1 MSYNNNR
8 VTDKSIRKGLSQK
21 MRRAFSAHKGEVM
34 SKKKPKVQKPVI
46 PAIPH
51 LGYIEPKTSNQKRVF
66 DSFKK
71 GKNLLLHG
79 VAGTGKTFIALY
91 LALESVITG
100 DAPKPIVI
108 IRSTVPVREMG
119 HLPGNVEQKSA
130 AYEMP
135 YASIVSELVD
145 KPYSWMKQNNYIEF
159 HPTSFLRGMTY
170 RDCIII
176 VDECQNMSDQEIN
189 TIMTRVG
196 EGSRIILCGDFRQ
209 KDYMKE
215 SSGISILLKTA
226 KHMKSFD
233 IIEFKKEDI
242 VRSGFVKEY
251 LISRLTLEERNE
263 LF

>member
-1 MSYNNNR
+1 
-8 VTDKSIRKGLSQK
+8 
-21 MRRAFSAHKGEVM
+21 M
-34 SKKKPKVQKPVI
+34 SKKKAKMQKTQNVPCV
-46 PAIPH
+46 PS
-51 LGYIEPKTSNQKRVF
+51 LTYVEPKTQTQQRVF
-66 DSFKK
+66 DSFSR
-71 GKNLLLHG
+71 GKNLILHG
-79 VAGTGKTFIALY
+79 VAGTGKTFIAMY
-91 LALESVITG
+91 LSLESVITG

-130 AYEMP
+130 SYEMP
-135 YASIVSELVD
+135 YAAIVSELVD

-159 HPTSFLRGMTY
+159 CPTSFLRGMTY
-170 RDCIII
+170 KDCIII

-196 EGSRIILCGDFRQ
+196 EGCRIILCGDFRQ

-215 SSGISILLKTA
+215 VSGIGILLKTA
-226 KHMKSFD
+226 KQMKSFD

-251 LISRLTLEERNE
+251 IISRLSLEDRNE